1 MFELSD
7 KSLQKLE
14 GVNDKLCLTLL
25 NAIKLT
31 KIDFGITCGLR
42 SKEEQEKLVQS
53 GASTTM
59 KSKHLIGE
67 AVDVVAYVNGRVSW
81 EINVYDDIAEAI
93 RQSAKT
99 FQIGIRWGAAWS
111 VPDICLWP
119 DTMEEAMLSYID
131 LKRRHNARPFIDAP
145 HFEIAQY
152 EPHSSSFWAKNNI
165 S

>member
-67 AVDVVAYVNGRVSW
+67 AVDVVAYVNGRSKLG
-81 EINVYDDIAEAI
+81 D
-93 RQSAKT
+93 K
-99 FQIGIRWGAAWS
+99 
-111 VPDICLWP
+111 CL
-119 DTMEEAMLSYID
+119 
-131 LKRRHNARPFIDAP
+131 R
-145 HFEIAQY
+145 
-152 EPHSSSFWAKNNI
+152 
-165 S
+165 